1 MIPLLDIATQVTV
14 QNNPENDDQLDPVPS
29 KTQRKKHMHAL
40 QDIGEQ
46 LVDLDD
52 KRLKE
57 LDLPDILL
65 EAIQLARPM
74 NKHGAKR
81 RQMQYIG
88 KLMRTIDVL
97 PIQKKLDAWKGVSI
111 QHTARLHLL
120 ERWRERL
127 LTDEQALTEFAQ
139 AFPGGDMQH
148 LRVLIRNAQKEK
160 VSDKPPKSFRLLFQ
174 ELQSLIPDT

>member
-1 MIPLLDIATQVTV
+1 
-14 QNNPENDDQLDPVPS
+14 
-29 KTQRKKHMHAL
+29 
-40 QDIGEQ
+40 
-46 LVDLDD
+46 
-52 KRLKE
+52 
-57 LDLPDILL
+57 
-65 EAIQLARPM
+65 M

-97 PIQKKLDAWKGVSI
+97 PIQKKLDAWQGVSI
-111 QHTARLHLL
+111 QHNARLHLL

-139 AFPGGDMQH
+139 AFPGADMQH

-174 ELQSLIPDT
+174 ELQALIPDT